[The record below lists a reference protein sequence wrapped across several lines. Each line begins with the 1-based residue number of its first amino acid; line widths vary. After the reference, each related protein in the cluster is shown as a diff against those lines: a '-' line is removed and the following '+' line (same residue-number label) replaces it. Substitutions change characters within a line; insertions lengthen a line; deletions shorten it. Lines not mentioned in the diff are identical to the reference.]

1 MPEDYIRLSNVIDAI
16 DLLRRWT
23 GISED
28 ELAAM
33 IKGRIIPAYRQVKRL
48 KSADGEVISFC
59 NAGAKPWVEQY
70 NNSISYDWSTIVFS
84 LEDVL
89 QLENQHPEFMWIP
102 ENSDEPDDS
111 SSNSDDAKDEWVRC
125 DTLSSRWGVS
135 PFDVLEILRSGE
147 LRYNMFFGG
156 GICESIHELGDTY
169 VHNVDLLR
177 WETANQ
183 DRINNAPVLEK
194 DGELL
199 RQEIRSLTQKIAEL
213 EAGKAALQLELEARP
228 IISPKPPEPP
238 KPPRTAAASKAAT
251 EMRVEEWK
259 RHASCM
265 VKVAF
270 ECCAQ
275 GPRKRK
281 RPEFRRLAKKHG
293 GELPDVALDILRD
306 ALPEEHVSRDAGP
319 SRQD

>member
-183 DRINNAPVLEK
+183 DRINNAPVLAK
-194 DGELL
+194 DGERL
-199 RQEIRSLTQKIAEL
+199 REENKALAKKVAEL
-213 EAGKAALQLELEARP
+213 ETRNAVTLEAHP
-228 IISPKPPEPP
+228 ITPPKPPEQP

-251 EMRVEEWK
+251 EKKVEEWK
-259 RHASCM
+259 RHATLM
-265 VKVAF
+265 VKVALD
-270 ECCAQ
+270 CAKD
-275 GPRKRK
+275 GSKPRKRPQIKAIAK
-281 RPEFRRLAKKHG
+281 RHG
-293 GELPDVALDILRD
+293 GEFSKAALEVFWAALPD
-306 ALPEEHVSRDAGP
+306 EHKSKEPGP
-319 SRQD
+319 PRQD